1 MTDNS
6 NKVAIVT
13 GGTGA
18 LGRTIVN
25 KFASEG
31 MKVYVPALT
40 IDEFKKVFNESKSDD
55 EFKLKK
61 IYGFECNATD
71 EISVN
76 NFVDSVAKLEK
87 NKIDILVNTVGGIAP
102 PKQVVDMGNEYFKNM
117 FDFNFMSTLNFT
129 RRCLTYMKAY
139 NFGRIV
145 SIGALAALET
155 TPARFAY
162 GYAKAGVISLMDTV
176 SEEMKEFNIRAN
188 TVVPSII
195 DTPANREW
203 GSEDDIRKWV
213 KPEEISNII
222 FDLVSE
228 KFKSVRSSIIK
239 VLGEY

>member
-1 MTDNS
+1 MADNT

-31 MKVYVPALT
+31 MKVYVPTLT
-40 IDEFKKVFNESKSDD
+40 MDEFKKVFNETKSDD

-61 IYGFECNATD
+61 IYGFECNAID
-71 EISVN
+71 ENSVN

-102 PKQVVDMGNEYFKNM
+102 PKQIADMDNEYFKKM

-129 RRCLTYMKAY
+129 KRCLAYMKAY

-176 SEEMKEFNIRAN
+176 SEEMKDFNIRAN

-195 DTPANREW
+195 DTPGNREW
-203 GSEDDIRKWV
+203 GSEDDIKKWV
-213 KPEEISNII
+213 KPEDIADII
-222 FDLVSE
+222 YDLGSE
-228 KFKSVRSSIIK
+228 KFKSVRNSIIK
-239 VLGEY
+239 VLGDY